1 VKYRLLAALPLVA
14 AAVLAVAQSTAG
26 DPTVLYRWEVL
37 AIKLLA
43 TVGAASAGFRFL
55 RRDYLR
61 AAWLLTA
68 ACYGTLLLKDLV
80 FGIGWR
86 AVPGAFTPAVA
97 WLRAAMTI
105 AANIAGAVGA
115 LLLARAWQVA
125 GIMLPGSRA
134 ARFAVLAA
142 ATALALATA
151 GSATIGDLLAVF
163 NGDVQRVPFIA
174 SDLGD
179 IVQLVIIAPV
189 LLTALAL
196 RGGLLAWPW
205 TLMAASMIGWLLYDA
220 AGTYGGEYA
229 DANQLR
235 AIEEVFRCLACL
247 FTFSSGIAQ
256 RLVMADL
263 RSLGNRASRVT
274 SRAVG

>member
-1 VKYRLLAALPLVA
+1 V
-14 AAVLAVAQSTAG
+14 G
-26 DPTVLYRWEVL
+26 DPTTLYRWEVFL
-37 AIKLLA
+37 IKLLA
-43 TVGAASAGFRFL
+43 TIGAAAAGFRFL
-55 RRDYLR
+55 PRDYLR
-61 AAWLLTA
+61 SAWLLTA
-68 ACYGTLLLKDLV
+68 ACYAFLLSKDLM

-86 AVPGAFTPAVA
+86 AVPGSFTPSVA
-97 WLRAAMTI
+97 WLRAGLTI
-105 AANIAGAVGA
+105 TANIAGAVGA

-125 GIMLPGSRA
+125 GIVLPGSRA
-134 ARFAVLAA
+134 ARIAVLAA

-151 GSATIGDLLAVF
+151 GSATIGDLRAVF
-163 NGDVQRVPFIA
+163 QGDIQRVPFIA

-205 TLMAASMIGWLLYDA
+205 TLMAASMISWLLYDA
-220 AGTYGGEYA
+220 AGTYGGEYT

-247 FTFSSGIAQ
+247 FTFSSGVAQ

-263 RSLGNRASRVT
+263 RSLGNKASRGT